1 LGALEKQFWSG
12 FFKDVFIELF
22 ERVSQVLV
30 SANMREAEDPKDA
43 GETDD
48 VRQKTQDLDLA

>member
-1 LGALEKQFWSG
+1 LEKQFWCG
-12 FFKDVFIELF
+12 FFKDVLIELF

-43 GETDD
+43 GVTDD
-48 VRQKTQDLDLA
+48 V